1 LTGRKIICDTYGG
14 HGSHGGGAFSGKDP
28 SKVDRSGSYAARY
41 IAKNVVAAGLADK
54 CEVQVAYVI
63 GVADPVSLLVDTH
76 GTGRIPEDEIEGLVR
91 EHFPLK
97 PAEIIKELD
106 LKRPI
111 YQRTAAYGHFGRK
124 HPDFTWE
131 RTDRA
136 AHLRKAAGLPKNA
149 RALERNAA

>member
-1 LTGRKIICDTYGG
+1 M
-14 HGSHGGGAFSGKDP
+14 
-28 SKVDRSGSYAARY
+28 DRSGSYAARY

-63 GVADPVSLLVDTH
+63 GIADPVSLLVDTH
-76 GTGRIPEDEIEGLVR
+76 GTGRIPEEEIEGMVR
-91 EHFPLK
+91 EYFPLK
-97 PAEIIKELD
+97 PGAIVEELK

-131 RTDRA
+131 RTDKA
-136 AHLRKAAGLPKNA
+136 ALLRKAAGLKKNA